1 MAVIQDKLDIIIA
14 NQERILNSLNSLQNN
29 HRVTSDIGTW
39 GDTIFA
45 TNWNNNPQYGL
56 SGSVTHIEC
65 KCHNCTK
72 NRDK

>member
-1 MAVIQDKLDIIIA
+1 MTVAQDKLDIIIA
-14 NQERILNSLNSLQNN
+14 NQERILNGLNALQNN
-29 HRVTSDIGTW
+29 PRVISDFGTW
-39 GDTIFA
+39 GDNTFDI
-45 TNWNNNPQYGL
+45 TRNSPQYGL